1 MKKQQLIDPWQPLH
15 FGHGFV
21 KFFSST
27 TCLGVMTDNQLSWHA
42 QVDRVKGNVIL
53 TQGLW
58 TDFQAQLQT
67 GKEKH
72 IKNWKLQAS
81 Q

>member
-1 MKKQQLIDPWQPLH
+1 
-15 FGHGFV
+15 
-21 KFFSST
+21 
-27 TCLGVMTDNQLSWHA
+27 MTDNQLSWHA
-42 QVDRVKGNVIL
+42 QVDRVKTSFSKKILCVKGNVIL
-53 TQGLW
+53 IQGLW

>member
-1 MKKQQLIDPWQPLH
+1 
-15 FGHGFV
+15 
-21 KFFSST
+21 
-27 TCLGVMTDNQLSWHA
+27 MTDNQLSWHA
-42 QVDRVKGNVIL
+42 QVDRVKTSFSKNILCVKGNVIL